1 MMRTALNPAWMEF
14 PVDGTI
20 PPKKETI
27 VSNLMARIRDL
38 PAGAPA
44 ADVFEATRDLAEA
57 AAAERVD
64 GCLVVLSPDA
74 DPDVADLFGALF
86 PVLLQA
92 RLILPLRPRR
102 IDTGEIGY
110 EEDEDGLLM
119 LAAVAEK
126 DPAKR
131 AKLWLER
138 WNRHLAFDRAVAE
151 ARSRAIARAVSEE
164 ERVAAERLASSARGL
179 DAVAGDI
186 AADIPAWRELRAIDA
201 LAADS
206 IRKLG
211 EAMRFVERPWLIN
224 IGRQATPT

>member
-1 MMRTALNPAWMEF
+1 MTRTALNPAWMEF

-20 PPKKETI
+20 GPRNETI
-27 VSNLMARIRDL
+27 VSNLMARIRNL

-57 AAAERVD
+57 AVSEGVD
-64 GCLVVLSPDA
+64 GCLVVLSPEA
-74 DPDVADLFGALF
+74 DPDVAELFGALF

-102 IDTGEIGY
+102 IESGEIGY

-131 AKLWLER
+131 AKLWLDR
-138 WNRHLAFDRAVAE
+138 WNRHLALDRAIAE
-151 ARSRAIARAVSEE
+151 ARSRAIARAATETE
-164 ERVAAERLASSARGL
+164 LHAAERLASSARGL

-201 LAADS
+201 LAADA

-211 EAMRFVERPWLIN
+211 DAMRFVERPWLARVGGSARN
-224 IGRQATPT
+224 